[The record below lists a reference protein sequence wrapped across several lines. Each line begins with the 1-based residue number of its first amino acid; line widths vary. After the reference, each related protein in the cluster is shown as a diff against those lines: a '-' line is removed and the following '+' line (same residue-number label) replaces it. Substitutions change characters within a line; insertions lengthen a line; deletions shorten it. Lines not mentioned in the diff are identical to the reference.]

1 MKHNHYHLSTTV
13 GKAHVELIAA
23 QLSAHL
29 YPHNYIWLPN
39 KLLAPKFEVHC
50 LL

>member
-13 GKAHVELIAA
+13 GKAAA